1 MSTMSNK
8 TLRFCVAALFL
19 ANATTVWGQRQL
31 PVEMPAEL
39 PSEPRASTPSQD
51 SSKDQPQEFSGPQV
65 GEKILPFKVQGV
77 FDQAAGQEIDFV
89 AQANG
94 KPLVL
99 IFVHDVNRQSISF
112 TRVLSTY
119 TLGRK
124 PEELAT
130 GIVWLS
136 DDATEAESTLKRIRH
151 ALGPQVA
158 GGTEEKR
165 EPDGKKRTDEKK
177 TDRRVSTDAAAILK
191 LLPSAIG
198 VSPEGREGPGSY
210 GLNRKMTLTILVA
223 KENKVE
229 ANFALVQPS
238 LQADLPKVL
247 ESIVKVAGGKIPKL
261 EELDGMPA
269 MARQPAADGQAPNL
283 RPLLQPLIRLGAS
296 EEDVDKAAQA
306 IEKQAQ
312 ADPATRREVIRIATT
327 IINAGKL
334 ENYGTPRAQ
343 EYLTKWSKEKFGSEK

>member
-1 MSTMSNK
+1 
-8 TLRFCVAALFL
+8 
-19 ANATTVWGQRQL
+19 
-31 PVEMPAEL
+31 MPAE
-39 PSEPRASTPSQD
+39 PPASTASQD
-51 SSKDQPQEFSGPQV
+51 SSKDQPREFSGPQV

-77 FDQAAGQEIDFV
+77 FDQAAGQEMDFV
-89 AQANG
+89 AQAKG

-136 DDATEAESTLKRIRH
+136 DDATEAESTLKRVRH
-151 ALGPQVA
+151 ALGPQVTS
-158 GGTEEKR
+158 G
-165 EPDGKKRTDEKK
+165 TDEKRDSEEK
-177 TDRRVSTDAAAILK
+177 KADRKVSTDAAAILK

-210 GLNRKMTLTILVA
+210 GLNRKMTLTILIA

-247 ESIVKVAGGKIPKL
+247 ESIVKVAGGKVPKL
-261 EELDGMPA
+261 DELDGMPA

-296 EEDVDKAAQA
+296 EHDVDKAAQA

-312 ADPATRREVIRIATT
+312 EDPATRRELIRIATT
-327 IINAGKL
+327 IVNAGKL

-343 EYLTKWSKEKFGSEK
+343 EYLTKWSKERFGREK

>member
-1 MSTMSNK
+1 MSIMSTK
-8 TLRFCVAALFL
+8 ALRFAALQFGL
-19 ANATTVWGQRQL
+19 ASLLLASATTVWAQRQL
-31 PVEMPAEL
+31 PVEP
-39 PSEPRASTPSQD
+39 PASTPS
-51 SSKDQPQEFSGPQV
+51 QEFSGPQV
-65 GEKILPFKVQGV
+65 GERILPFKVQGV

-124 PEELAT
+124 PDELAT

-136 DDATEAESTLKRIRH
+136 DDATEAESTLKRVRH
-151 ALGPQVA
+151 ALGPQA
-158 GGTEEKR
+158 PSGSDEKR
-165 EPDGKKRTDEKK
+165 DADQKNEERKL
-177 TDRRVSTDAAAILK
+177 STDAAAILK

-223 KENKVE
+223 KDSKVE

-238 LQADLPKVL
+238 LQADLPRVL
-247 ESIVKVAGGKIPKL
+247 ESIVKVAGGKVPKL

-269 MARQPAADGQAPNL
+269 MARQSATDGQAPNL

-296 EEDVDKAAQA
+296 ELDVDKAAQA

-312 ADPATRREVIRIATT
+312 EDPATRREVIRISTT

-343 EYLTKWSKEKFGSEK
+343 EYLTKWAQDKFGSEK

>member
-1 MSTMSNK
+1 MSIMSIK
-8 TLRFCVAALFL
+8 TLRLGIATLLL
-19 ANATTVWGQRQL
+19 ASATPVWAQRQL
-31 PVEMPAEL
+31 PAE
-39 PSEPRASTPSQD
+39 PPASTPSQA

-124 PEELAT
+124 PEELTT

-136 DDATEAESTLKRIRH
+136 DDATEAESTLKRVRH

-158 GGTEEKR
+158 SGAEEKK
-165 EPDGKKRTDEKK
+165 GTDEKK
-177 TDRRVSTDAAAILK
+177 GPDEKKVDRKLSTDAAAILK
-191 LLPSAIG
+191 LLPSSIG
-198 VSPEGREGPGSY
+198 VSPDGREGPGSY

-223 KENKVE
+223 KDNKVA

-261 EELDGMPA
+261 EDLDGMPA
-269 MARQPAADGQAPNL
+269 MARETATDGQAPNL

-296 EEDVDKAAQA
+296 EQDVDKAAQA

-312 ADPATRREVIRIATT
+312 EDPATRREVIRIATT
-327 IINAGKL
+327 IINAGKI
-334 ENYGTPRAQ
+334 ENYGTPRCQ
-343 EYLTKWSKEKFGSEK
+343 EYLTKWAKEKFGSEK

>member
-1 MSTMSNK
+1 MSTMSTEALRIGALRLGVA
-8 TLRFCVAALFL
+8 TLLL
-19 ANATTVWGQRQL
+19 TSATTVWAQRQL
-31 PVEMPAEL
+31 PAE
-39 PSEPRASTPSQD
+39 PPASTPSQA

-136 DDATEAESTLKRIRH
+136 DDATEAESTLKRVRH
-151 ALGPQVA
+151 ALGPQVVGA
-158 GGTEEKR
+158 EEKR
-165 EPDGKKRTDEKK
+165 GPDDKKE
-177 TDRRVSTDAAAILK
+177 DRKVSRDAAAILK

-223 KENKVE
+223 KDNKVE

-269 MARQPAADGQAPNL
+269 MARQPATDGQAPNL

-296 EEDVDKAAQA
+296 EHDVDKAAQA

-312 ADPATRREVIRIATT
+312 EDPATRREVIRIATT

>member
-1 MSTMSNK
+1 MLIMSIK
-8 TLRFCVAALFL
+8 TLRLGVATLLL
-19 ANATTVWGQRQL
+19 ASATPVWAQRQL
-31 PVEMPAEL
+31 PAE
-39 PSEPRASTPSQD
+39 PPASTPSQA
-51 SSKDQPQEFSGPQV
+51 SSKDQPQEFSGPQI

-77 FDQAAGQEIDFV
+77 FDQAAGQEFDFV

-124 PEELAT
+124 PDELAT

-136 DDATEAESTLKRIRH
+136 DDATEAESTLKRVRH

-158 GGTEEKR
+158 VGSDQTKS
-165 EPDGKKRTDEKK
+165 PDDKKE
-177 TDRRVSTDAAAILK
+177 DRKVSTDAAAILK
-191 LLPSAIG
+191 LLPSVIG
-198 VSPEGREGPGSY
+198 VSPDGREGPGSY

-223 KENKVE
+223 KDNKVE

-247 ESIVKVAGGKIPKL
+247 ESIAKVAGGKIPKL

-269 MARQPAADGQAPNL
+269 MARETATDGQAPNL

-296 EEDVDKAAQA
+296 EHDVDKAAQA

-312 ADPATRREVIRIATT
+312 EDPATRREVIRIATT

>member
-1 MSTMSNK
+1 MGAAPIACGNARGIAFRTSRIDAFAGFKQGSTS
-8 TLRFCVAALFL
+8 RVF
-19 ANATTVWGQRQL
+19 R
-31 PVEMPAEL
+31 
-39 PSEPRASTPSQD
+39 
-51 SSKDQPQEFSGPQV
+51 PQV

-327 IINAGKL
+327 IINAVNWKTTARLARKSISPSGPKRSSV
-334 ENYGTPRAQ
+334 PRSDSCRARGEVQ
-343 EYLTKWSKEKFGSEK
+343 HEYTFGSKFDGRS

>member
-1 MSTMSNK
+1 MSIISTK
-8 TLRFCVAALFL
+8 ALRFGALRFGITAMLL
-19 ANATTVWGQRQL
+19 ASPTAVWAQRQL
-31 PVEMPAEL
+31 PAE
-39 PSEPRASTPSQD
+39 PTASTSSQA

-136 DDATEAESTLKRIRH
+136 DDATEAESTLKRVRH

-158 GGTEEKR
+158 SGSAEEKK
-165 EPDGKKRTDEKK
+165 GADEKK
-177 TDRRVSTDAAAILK
+177 EERKLSTDAAAILK

-223 KENKVE
+223 KDNKVE

-269 MARQPAADGQAPNL
+269 MARQPATDGQAPNL
-283 RPLLQPLIRLGAS
+283 RPLLQPLIRLSAS
-296 EEDVDKAAQA
+296 EEDVDKAALA
-306 IEKQAQ
+306 IEKQANEN
-312 ADPATRREVIRIATT
+312 PATRREVIRIATT

-334 ENYGTPRAQ
+334 ENYGTPRCQ
-343 EYLTKWSKEKFGSEK
+343 EYLTKWAKEKFDSEK

>member
-1 MSTMSNK
+1 MSIMSIK
-8 TLRFCVAALFL
+8 TLRLGVATLL
-19 ANATTVWGQRQL
+19 LTSATTVWAQRQL
-31 PVEMPAEL
+31 PAEPPA
-39 PSEPRASTPSQD
+39 PTPSQA
-51 SSKDQPQEFSGPQV
+51 SSKDKPQEFSGPQV
-65 GEKILPFKVQGV
+65 GEKILPFQVQGV
-77 FDQAAGQEIDFV
+77 FDQAAGQVIDFV

-124 PEELAT
+124 PDELAT

-136 DDATEAESTLKRIRH
+136 DDATEAESTLKRVRH
-151 ALGPQVA
+151 ALGPQIA
-158 GGTEEKR
+158 SG
-165 EPDGKKRTDEKK
+165 TDEKK
-177 TDRRVSTDAAAILK
+177 GPDDKKVDRKVSTDAAAILK
-191 LLPSAIG
+191 LLPSVIG
-198 VSPEGREGPGSY
+198 VSPDGREGPGSY

-223 KENKVE
+223 KDNKVE

-247 ESIVKVAGGKIPKL
+247 ESIAKVAGGKVPKL
-261 EELDGMPA
+261 EDLDGMPA

-296 EEDVDKAAQA
+296 EQDVDKAAQA

-312 ADPATRREVIRIATT
+312 EDPATRREVIRIATT

-334 ENYGTPRAQ
+334 ENYGTPRCQ
-343 EYLTKWSKEKFGSEK
+343 EYLAKWSKEKFGSEK